1 MNKKI
6 AGPIPVAVILAVV
19 AGCQTPNAKD
29 LARAKGGI
37 GREDL
42 TRLGSITVYS
52 QDGMSC
58 YVQRRATH
66 GQGFSRGACKA
77 TAPVLEDPRGL
88 IFAPVTLIGG
98 GVVGVF
104 MGASAEKT
112 TLAVSTLTNAL
123 AQADMSAAFARQL
136 AALAQNRGTVPQ
148 PVRTGIWSQVEVASE
163 NTVDLNGVQTALLVR
178 VDQVDLLDG
187 TEAEPIKP
195 INPPLMLRC
204 SWSAEFRDI
213 VSGETVRSVSGHY
226 KFPHR
231 KRLYAWAAGD
241 ARDFRAAL
249 ETSQERIAAEAAGKL
264 LGLQFEASQ
273 KTAAATRRG
282 QQSVRVRSVV
292 EDLTP
297 RFDSLYI
304 APVQLDPGL
313 QVENDDSRAAL
324 EKATS
329 EFPERLRESFRDKEL
344 FSEIRVSP
352 PAPEK
357 RRRCLQLDCTISWV
371 HHGRSKERVLVRGQL
386 SSTETGQ
393 RFLEFEADARR
404 DWITKGAYKK
414 SPAEKDQRELAKRV
428 GALLEALAA
437 GQLSAS

>member
-1 MNKKI
+1 MNKRI
-6 AGPIPVAVILAVV
+6 AGRIPVAVILALA
-19 AGCQTPNAKD
+19 AGCQTPNGKD
-29 LARAKGGI
+29 LPRARGGI

-42 TRLGSITVYS
+42 TRVGSITVYS

-66 GQGFSRGACKA
+66 GQGLSRGACKA
-77 TAPVLEDPRGL
+77 TAPVLEDPRGI

-98 GVVGVF
+98 GVVGLC

-112 TLAVSTLTNAL
+112 TQAVSTLTNAL

-136 AALAQNRGTVPQ
+136 AALAQNRETVR
-148 PVRTGIWSQVEVASE
+148 VRTGIWPQAEVASG

-178 VDQVDLLDG
+178 VDQVDLVDG

-195 INPPLMLRC
+195 INPRLMLRC

-213 VSGETVRSVSGHY
+213 PSGATVRCVSGHY

-231 KRLYAWAAGD
+231 KRLYAWSAGD

-282 QQSVRVRSVV
+282 QQSLRVRSVV

-329 EFPERLRESFRDKEL
+329 EFPERLRESFREKEL

-352 PAPEK
+352 PGPEK

-371 HHGRSKERVLVRGQL
+371 PHGRSKERVLVRGQL

-393 RFLEFEADARR
+393 RVLEFEADAQRNWLTR
-404 DWITKGAYKK
+404 GAYKK

-428 GALLEALAA
+428 GALLEELAA
-437 GQLSAS
+437 GRLSVS